1 MPLTERKTDMLN
13 ELKTVIDENKI
24 RTNVPMSELTTF
36 KTGGIADMIIYPT
49 TLQELK
55 NVVEFFHECREKYYV
70 LGNGSNILA
79 SDNGIKKPIICL
91 GHNYSS
97 IDVFDNCI
105 TAKSGAFLSAIAR
118 KAYEESL
125 TGFEFASGIPGTLGG
140 ALIMNAGAYG
150 GEMKDV
156 VEAVSFIDS
165 TGTEYIVSGEEME
178 FSYRK
183 SALSD
188 TNCIITGATI
198 KLEYGNKSDIN
209 AKMSDLA
216 SRRREKQPLEY
227 PSAGSTFKR
236 PTGYFAGTL
245 IENTNLKGKS
255 IGGAQVSEKH
265 AGFIINKNDATT
277 DDICNLI
284 SYVRDAVYEKHG
296 VILEPEVKYWD

>member
-1 MPLTERKTDMLN
+1 MPLTERKIDMLN

-24 RTNVPMSELTTF
+24 KTNISMSELTTF
-36 KTGGIADMIIYPT
+36 KTGGNADIIIYPT
-49 TLQELK
+49 TLQELR
-55 NVVEFFHECREKYYV
+55 NVVEFFHESREEYYV
-70 LGNGSNILA
+70 LGNGSNILV
-79 SDNGIKKPIICL
+79 SDDGIKKPIICL

-105 TAKSGAFLSAIAR
+105 TTKSGAFLSAIAR

-165 TGTEYIVSGEEME
+165 TGTEYVVSGEEME

-265 AGFIINKNDATT
+265 AGFIINKNNATT
-277 DDICNLI
+277 NDICNLI

-296 VILEPEVKYWD
+296 VILETEVKYWD